1 MGATYT
7 RQSTYA
13 DGDTITAAHTN
24 DEFDQLLAAF
34 ASSSG
39 HTHDGTAAE
48 GGPITSLLGN
58 TLTFGAGTAG
68 TDITITFDGEN
79 SDGVLKWMED
89 EDYFE
94 FSDDILVASTEKV
107 QLRDTGIYL
116 YSSTDGQLDAIA
128 DGEVA
133 ITSPIVDI
141 DASTGIALDGANL
154 NSTWTVNT
162 TNKIQ
167 WRDSGLYINSSADG
181 QLDIV
186 ADTEIQIAATT
197 IDINGAIVASGEIAA
212 ASLDISGN
220 IDVDGIT
227 NLDVVDIDG
236 AVDMATTLAVAGNV
250 DFNGDLD
257 VDGTTNL
264 DAVDIDGAVQLD
276 ATLTIG
282 ANDQGYDV
290 ILYGDT
296 ASANMTWDTSADD
309 LIFNGAA
316 GLIVPDGQ
324 FTLGSTAVTSTAAE
338 LNLLDTASANSVV
351 NSKAVIYGSSGELA
365 GTLSTAAQAN
375 VTSLGTLTA
384 LTVDDVAID
393 GKVITM
399 TGSASDTAV
408 ITAAANG
415 ALSIVTTDAAAAAAN
430 IQITADGTA
439 ELAGTTVTL
448 DSEGGITLDANGG
461 TITFADDGASLGT
474 ITSSGYSGTSAVAT
488 TVVVSDNESTNEN
501 NAIIFS
507 SGGDVDG
514 GTFGLESDGN
524 LTYNPSTGTL
534 SATNISVTGT
544 FTTVDSVTMDANNAV
559 VFEGSTA
566 DAHET
571 TLTSID
577 ATGDRTISLPNVS
590 GTLPVLAA
598 ASTTQIS
605 ATPEEL
611 NLLDGLTAG
620 TVSASLAVVADSNK
634 DISGFRNVT
643 LTGELDAA
651 TLDIS
656 GDADI
661 DGTTNLDVVDI
672 DGAVD
677 MASTLTVNDSVTFV
691 SSGSSK
697 PVLTIKNTNADTTPP
712 SITFQKDSSSPADN
726 DEVANINFYGD
737 DDGGAVAAYA
747 NLKVVSTDVSNGSE
761 DGKMTI
767 RTMTAGTLTD
777 TLVLESGNTTVSGT
791 LASTG
796 KITAD
801 AGIDIDNFNIDGTT
815 IALSSGDMVIDGA
828 EDIILDAAGNQIRFK
843 DNGTEVGFIT
853 MSGSDLGIK
862 STVNDKDII
871 FKGVDNS
878 SEIVAA
884 TFDMSEKGAFLIGD
898 LNEQTHGGRISQ
910 TVVSG
915 DSGISIMSRSATDSH
930 QPEITLMKTPATS
943 GNYTATA
950 DGEAL
955 GSIKFRGVNTSA
967 VSDIGAQIRA
977 VQNGTESGTVPANLI
992 FSTNETDR
1000 LTIAANGTASF
1011 SASVVAET
1019 DTDTSNT
1026 GSVTLNFAEHQNF
1039 VLTFTGNV
1047 TLANPT
1053 TETVGQSGFIA
1064 CIQDGTGSRTL
1075 SLGTDYETAGGSG
1088 ITLSTTAG
1096 ATDLVPYVVIAANRI
1111 LLGAPQLAFS

>member
-39 HTHDGTAAE
+39 HTHDGTTAE
-48 GGPITSLLGN
+48 GGPITKLLGN
-58 TLTFGAGTAG
+58 TLTFGAATSG
-68 TDITITFDGEN
+68 TDITITFDGESN
-79 SDGVLKWMED
+79 DGVLKWMED

-107 QLRDTGIYL
+107 QLRDTGIYI

-154 NSTWTVNT
+154 NSTWTVNAA
-162 TNKIQ
+162 NKIQ
-167 WRDSGLYINSSADG
+167 WRDSGLYINSSTDG

-197 IDINGAIVASGEIAA
+197 IDINGAVDVSGEIAA

-296 ASANMTWDTSADD
+296 ASANITWDTSADD

-338 LNLLDTASANSVV
+338 INLLDTASANSVV

-605 ATPEEL
+605 STPEEI
-611 NLLDGLTAG
+611 NLIDGGTARGTTAVASGDGILINDAG
-620 TVSASLAVVADSNK
+620 TMRMTNVDTVSTYFSSHNVGGSN
-634 DISGFRNVT
+634 IVTTGALNSGSITSGFGT
-643 LTGELDAA
+643 IDTGSSNI
-651 TLDIS
+651 TTTGVGSFGSLDIS
-656 GDADI
+656 GAIDV

-712 SITFQKDSSSPADN
+712 AITFQKDSSSPADN
-726 DEVANINFYGD
+726 DEVANINFFGD
-737 DDGGAVAAYA
+737 DDGGNVAAYA
-747 NLKVVSTDVSNGSE
+747 NLKVVSTDVSDGSE

-767 RTMTAGTLTD
+767 QTMTAGTLTN
-777 TLVLESGNTTVSGT
+777 TLVLESGATTVSGT
-791 LASTG
+791 LAATG

-815 IALSSGDMVIDGA
+815 IALSSGDMVLDSAG
-828 EDIILDAAGNQIRFK
+828 DIVLDAGGQDINLK
-843 DNGTEVGFIT
+843 DDGTHFAALQNEN
-853 MSGSDLGIK
+853 SDFRII
-862 STVNDKDII
+862 SIISDKDII
-871 FKGVDNS
+871 FRGNDGGSYIDALTLDMSDAGKAAFNKG
-878 SEIVAA
+878 A
-884 TFDMSEKGAFLIGD
+884 TFG
-898 LNEQTHGGRISQ
+898 
-910 TVVSG
+910 
-915 DSGISIMSRSATDSH
+915 
-930 QPEITLMKTPATS
+930 
-943 GNYTATA
+943 
-950 DGEAL
+950 
-955 GSIKFRGVNTSA
+955 
-967 VSDIGAQIRA
+967 
-977 VQNGTESGTVPANLI
+977 
-992 FSTNETDR
+992 
-1000 LTIAANGTASF
+1000 
-1011 SASVVAET
+1011 ASVTAQT
-1019 DTDTSNT
+1019 DTDTSNS
-1026 GSVTLNFAEHQNF
+1026 GSVTLDFAANQNF
-1039 VLTFTGNV
+1039 VLTMTGNV

-1075 SLGTDYETAGGSG
+1075 SLGTDYETAGGAG
-1088 ITLSTTAG
+1088 ITLTTTAS
-1096 ATDLVPYVVIAANRI
+1096 ATDLIPYVVIASGRI

>member
-39 HTHDGTAAE
+39 HTHDGTTAE
-48 GGPITSLLGN
+48 GGPITKLLGN
-58 TLTFGAGTAG
+58 TLTFGAATSG
-68 TDITITFDGEN
+68 TDITITFDGESN
-79 SDGVLKWMED
+79 DGVLKWMED

-107 QLRDTGIYL
+107 QLRDTGIYI

-154 NSTWTVNT
+154 NSTWTVNAA
-162 TNKIQ
+162 NKIQ
-167 WRDSGLYINSSADG
+167 WRDSGLYINSSTDG

-197 IDINGAIVASGEIAA
+197 IDINGAVDVSGEIAA

-296 ASANMTWDTSADD
+296 ASANITWDTSADD

-338 LNLLDTASANSVV
+338 INLLDTASANSVV

-605 ATPEEL
+605 STPEEI
-611 NLLDGLTAG
+611 NLIDGGTARGTTAVASGDGILINDAG
-620 TVSASLAVVADSNK
+620 TMRMTNVDTVSTYFSSHNVGGSN
-634 DISGFRNVT
+634 IVTTGALNSGSITSGFGT
-643 LTGELDAA
+643 IDTGSSNI
-651 TLDIS
+651 TTTGVGSFGSLDIS
-656 GDADI
+656 GAIDV

-712 SITFQKDSSSPADN
+712 AITFQKDSSSPADN
-726 DEVANINFYGD
+726 DEVANINFFGD
-737 DDGGAVAAYA
+737 DDGGNVAAYA
-747 NLKVVSTDVSNGSE
+747 NLKVVSTDVSDGSE

-767 RTMTAGTLTD
+767 QTMTAGTLTN
-777 TLVLESGNTTVSGT
+777 TLVLESGATTVSGT
-791 LASTG
+791 LAATG

-815 IALSSGDMVIDGA
+815 IALSSGDMVLDSAG
-828 EDIILDAAGNQIRFK
+828 DIVLDAGGQDINLK
-843 DNGTEVGFIT
+843 DDGTHFAALQNEN
-853 MSGSDLGIK
+853 SDFRII
-862 STVNDKDII
+862 SIISDKDII
-871 FKGVDNS
+871 FRGNDGGSYIDALTLDMSDAGKAAFNKG
-878 SEIVAA
+878 A
-884 TFDMSEKGAFLIGD
+884 TFG
-898 LNEQTHGGRISQ
+898 
-910 TVVSG
+910 
-915 DSGISIMSRSATDSH
+915 
-930 QPEITLMKTPATS
+930 
-943 GNYTATA
+943 
-950 DGEAL
+950 
-955 GSIKFRGVNTSA
+955 
-967 VSDIGAQIRA
+967 
-977 VQNGTESGTVPANLI
+977 
-992 FSTNETDR
+992 
-1000 LTIAANGTASF
+1000 
-1011 SASVVAET
+1011 ASVTAQT
-1019 DTDTSNT
+1019 DTDTSNS
-1026 GSVTLNFAEHQNF
+1026 GSVTLDFAANQNF
-1039 VLTFTGNV
+1039 VLTMTGNV

-1075 SLGTDYETAGGSG
+1075 SLGTDYETAGGAG
-1088 ITLSTTAG
+1088 ITLTTTAS
-1096 ATDLVPYVVIAANRI
+1096 ATDLIPYVVIAANRI
-1111 LLGAPQLAFS
+1111 LLGTPQLAFS